1 MVKHGVLFFI
11 LNTSYYEGGVTM
23 SKWYRFRKVKNFIDI
38 IRDLA
43 AIVGNIYCLSTDIYK
58 IKTGKRPNFDE
69 D

>member
-1 MVKHGVLFFI
+1 
-11 LNTSYYEGGVTM
+11 M

>member
-1 MVKHGVLFFI
+1 
-11 LNTSYYEGGVTM
+11 M
-23 SKWYRFRKVKNFIDI
+23 SKWRKFKKVKNFIDI

-43 AIVGNIYCLSTDIYK
+43 VIVDNVYWLSADIYK